1 MLLDQF
7 DIEELFEKK
16 CDCFGAAVMMGATPA
31 VIGGVTS
38 TTLLAAGTATAANLS
53 LLGTAITGIG
63 MISSGGSE
71 ASQMGFQ
78 AAVAANNATVA
89 AQQRD
94 RALKT
99 AELAAKDFARQQG
112 DLMATRRSLMGDTG
126 TQPTVGSS
134 LAVSSDFAGESAYNI
149 RKIQN
154 QGFVTANRLEQEIRN
169 QQGQGQLFKAQ
180 GQQAVKSAYYKAGG
194 SLFKTG
200 GDIWRTRTV
209 KSA

>member
-99 AELAAKDFARQQG
+99 AELDA
-112 DLMATRRSLMGDTG
+112 
-126 TQPTVGSS
+126 
-134 LAVSSDFAGESAYNI
+134 
-149 RKIQN
+149 
-154 QGFVTANRLEQEIRN
+154 
-169 QQGQGQLFKAQ
+169 
-180 GQQAVKSAYYKAGG
+180 
-194 SLFKTG
+194 
-200 GDIWRTRTV
+200 
-209 KSA
+209 

>member
-7 DIEELFEKK
+7 DTEELFEKK
-16 CDCFGAAVMMGATPA
+16 CDCFGAAVMMGATA
-31 VIGGVTS
+31 GATVGGVASS
-38 TTLLAAGTATAANLS
+38 TILAAGMGTMANLS
-53 LLGTAITGIG
+53 LIGTAITGIG
-63 MISSGGSE
+63 MITSGGSE

-78 AAVAANNATVA
+78 AAIAANNATVA

-99 AELAAKDFARQQG
+99 AELDAKDFARQQS
-112 DLMATRRSLMGDTG
+112 DLMGTRKSLMGDTG

-200 GDIWRTRTV
+200 GKIWGTQP
-209 KSA
+209 A